1 VISQRQEKSL
11 GELLRQAGKITSRQI
26 QVALAEQRKSHEPI
40 GKVLVRLGFVEER
53 DILQVLQGLS
63 ALTFVLGRELFG
75 VETFRAR
82 EVMKYIPYQPSETP
96 GGWVGSC
103 LLRSRELP
111 LLSLRRVLGMEDPVQ
126 PILTWYI
133 VLEVRA
139 LPFLLWVD
147 AVKEVTRFKVDQI
160 ESPPT
165 YLFGKKS
172 DLFYCLG
179 KIKDDLYSILNPE
192 KLLEEG
198 SLPPSFSRGNHAD
211 PP

>member
-1 VISQRQEKSL
+1 MTPLHQEKSL

-40 GKVLVRLGFVEER
+40 GKVLVRLGFVEEK

-63 ALTFVLGRELFG
+63 TLTFILGGELFG

-82 EVMKYIPYQPSETP
+82 EVMKYTPFQPLE
-96 GGWVGSC
+96 GSGPWAGTC
-103 LLRSRELP
+103 LLRSKELP
-111 LLSLRRVLGMEDPVQ
+111 ILSLRRVLGLGDPAN
-126 PILTWYI
+126 PSSTWFI

-139 LPFLLWVD
+139 LPFLIWVD
-147 AVKEVTRFKVDQI
+147 AVKEVTRFRVDQI
-160 ESPPT
+160 ESPPA

-198 SLPPSFSRGNHAD
+198 PLPPVLPRGTHAD
-211 PP
+211 QA

>member
-1 VISQRQEKSL
+1 MTPLHQEKSL

-63 ALTFVLGRELFG
+63 TLTFILGGELFG

-82 EVMKYIPYQPSETP
+82 EVLKYTP
-96 GGWVGSC
+96 FHPREGSGPWVGTC
-103 LLRSRELP
+103 TLRSRELP
-111 LLSLRRVLGMEDPVQ
+111 LLSLRRVLGLGEPSQ
-126 PILTWYI
+126 PASTWYV
-133 VLEVRA
+133 VLEVRGFS
-139 LPFLLWVD
+139 FLIWVD
-147 AVKEVTRFKVDQI
+147 AVKEVTRFRVDQI
-160 ESPPT
+160 ESPPP

-192 KLLEEG
+192 KLLDEAP
-198 SLPPSFSRGNHAD
+198 LMPSIPGGDHAD
-211 PP
+211 PS

>member
-1 VISQRQEKSL
+1 MTPLHQEKTL

-53 DILQVLQGLS
+53 DILKVLQGLS
-63 ALTFVLGRELFG
+63 TLTFVVGGELFG

-82 EVMKYIPYQPSETP
+82 EVMKFTPFQPLE
-96 GGWVGSC
+96 GYGAWVGNC

-111 LLSLRRVLGMEDPVQ
+111 LLSLRRVLGLGESER
-126 PILTWYI
+126 PIATWFI
-133 VLEVRA
+133 VLEIRGF
-139 LPFLLWVD
+139 PFLVWVD
-147 AVKEVTRFKVDQI
+147 AVKEVTRFRVDQI
-160 ESPPT
+160 ESPPP

-198 SLPPSFSRGNHAD
+198 PLPPSIPRGTHAD
-211 PP
+211 PA

>member
-1 VISQRQEKSL
+1 MTPLHQEKSL

-26 QVALAEQRKSHEPI
+26 QVALAEQRKSREPI

-63 ALTFVLGRELFG
+63 TLTFILGGELFG

-82 EVMKYIPYQPSETP
+82 EVMKYIAFQPLEGSGP
-96 GGWVGSC
+96 WVGTC
-103 LLRSRELP
+103 ALRSRELP
-111 LLSLRRVLGMEDPVQ
+111 LLSLRRVLGIGDPAQ
-126 PILTWYI
+126 PSATWYV
-133 VLEVRA
+133 VLEVRGFS
-139 LPFLLWVD
+139 FLIWVD
-147 AVKEVTRFKVDQI
+147 AVKEVTRFRVDQI
-160 ESPPT
+160 ESPPP

-192 KLLEEG
+192 KLLDEA
-198 SLPPSFSRGNHAD
+198 PFAPAIPRGDHAD

>member
-1 VISQRQEKSL
+1 MISQRQEKSL

-82 EVMKYIPYQPSETP
+82 EVMKYSPYKSSEAP
-96 GGWVGSC
+96 GSWVGSC

-126 PILTWYI
+126 PTSTWYI
-133 VLEVRA
+133 VLEVRG

-198 SLPPSFSRGNHAD
+198 PLPPSFPRGNHAD